1 MASLSALTVRF
12 ETSVERQS
20 AEQGPEMGRAGGGVW
35 MDPFFKDI
43 KPLLQLTATL
53 FASRL

>member
-20 AEQGPEMGRAGGGVW
+20 AEQGPEMGSAGGGVW